1 MTYLYTSIFLYM
13 SQMSKT
19 NLGAGL
25 GAFLYLL
32 VHFIPDFGGAD
43 VMGAQWL
50 YVSTV
55 DLLVL
60 GYIIGNKNKFNDAID
75 AVLNLKATL
84 VYSLL
89 VIWAILSLFYA
100 LNAIESLVCLAR
112 LISTYLI
119 FINLSILFYKKGLL
133 PLFNMVS
140 IFIAVVLLF
149 DSMYVISGFSKN
161 MVDMNLDQNIVS
173 LTGKNGNKNVMAASL
188 LIKFP
193 FLLFIILHN
202 KLLGKAAGMI
212 VLFLGVMALFILN
225 TRSTYVGLGVVFVL
239 YALSTYFLNK
249 QEGIKKM
256 GIKLSYFIL
265 PIVFAFLAAN
275 TMLSKAVDIQGFQGG
290 YGTITKRAGDITV
303 ASEQNS
309 RIHLWKGAIDYATK
323 HPILGAGYGNW
334 KLASIPYEKEYT
346 NDLFVPYHCHNDFIE
361 MFADLGIIGGVAFLV
376 LFILLGLAVLKIWK
390 KLQDHSAR
398 LVASIALMAIACY
411 FVDAFFNFPAE
422 RTSMQTMFAISAAL
436 LLTPLHFIPSKQSEN
451 TTGKFGAAFLVFALL
466 LILGSIYV
474 NYQTY
479 TSLKVQ
485 KFVMGEINEDPKMA
499 LDEVKDAFPEIPN
512 LSTSTLPIKALVAR
526 YHLREKQYDEAMRL
540 LIESDAVNPYLHYN
554 DFIKTA
560 VFSTQLNY
568 DSTFVYAK
576 KAFYNWPRAISYYKN
591 MIFASAKM
599 KDTAEA
605 TRAFKTFTKYRN
617 TADGW
622 NQYLLALIEIN
633 KTPIATTKAL
643 LDSAVKQF
651 PADSAVFVKTS
662 SLIYGNAVMSG
673 SIPNYAVLGAQ
684 AFQKGQYNK
693 AANYYMKASL
703 ADPSN
708 YTHFENVGICYYTA
722 KSYDKAIVYFDK
734 AIQLPGANTG
744 KSEFFKAMSFISSG
758 KNASACSALQAAKSK
773 NYPGVAVQ
781 IAQYCK

>member
-1 MTYLYTSIFLYM
+1 MGKM
-13 SQMSKT
+13 
-19 NLGAGL
+19 NWGAGIST
-25 GAFLYLL
+25 FLYLL

-50 YVSTV
+50 YVSIV

-60 GYIIGNKNKFNDAID
+60 GYILFERNRYAPAID
-75 AVLNLKATL
+75 AILNLKFTL
-84 VYSLL
+84 VYSIL
-89 VIWAILSLFYA
+89 VIWATLSLFYS
-100 LNAIESLVCLAR
+100 LNAIETLVCLAR
-112 LISTYLI
+112 LVSTYLI
-119 FINLSILFYKKGLL
+119 FINLSILFYKQGLL
-133 PLFNMVS
+133 PLFNLVS

-202 KLLGKAAGMI
+202 KILGKAAGMI
-212 VLFLGVMALFILN
+212 ILFLGIMALFILN
-225 TRSTYVGLGVVFVL
+225 TRSTYVGLGIVFVL
-239 YALSTYFLNK
+239 FVLSTYLLNK
-249 QEGIKKM
+249 QEGIKK
-256 GIKLSYFIL
+256 IAIQLSYLIL
-265 PIVFAFLAAN
+265 PLVFAFFAAN
-275 TMLSKAVDIQGFQGG
+275 TMLSKAVDLQGFQGG

-309 RIHLWKGAIDYATK
+309 RIHLWQGAIDYATK

-390 KLQDHSAR
+390 QSNDHSAR
-398 LVASIALMAIACY
+398 LAASIAIMAVACY
-411 FVDAFFNFPAE
+411 FVDAFFNFPVE

-436 LLTPLHFIPSKQSEN
+436 LLTPLHFISSKKSVISV
-451 TTGKFGAAFLVFALL
+451 GKFGIAFLVVA
-466 LILGSIYV
+466 ILFIIGSMYV

-526 YHLREKQYDEAMRL
+526 YHLRDKQYDEAMRL
-540 LIESDAVNPYLHYN
+540 LNESDQVNPYLHYN

-560 VFSTQLNY
+560 VFSTQLKY

-576 KAFYNWPRAISYYKN
+576 KAFYNWPRATSYYKN
-591 MIFASAKM
+591 MIFAAAKM

-605 TRAFKTFTKYRN
+605 TKAFKTYTKYRN
-617 TADGW
+617 TGEAW
-622 NQYLLALIEIN
+622 NQYILALIEIN
-633 KTPIATTKAL
+633 QTPITFTKSL
-643 LDSAVKQF
+643 LDSAVKKF
-651 PADSAVFVKTS
+651 PSDSAIFVRTN
-662 SLIYGNAVMSG
+662 SLLYGNAMATG
-673 SIPNYAVLGAQ
+673 TMPNYAAMGAQ
-684 AFQKGQYNK
+684 AFQKGQYNN
-693 AANYYMKASL
+693 AANFYLKASA

-722 KSYDKAIVYFDK
+722 KAFDKAIVYFDK
-734 AIQLPGANTG
+734 AIQLPTANTG
-744 KSEFFKAMSFISSG
+744 KSEFFKAMSLITIG
-758 KNASACSALQAAKSK
+758 KKDLACNALQAAKVK
-773 NYPGVAVQ
+773 NYPGVDAQ

>member
-1 MTYLYTSIFLYM
+1 
-13 SQMSKT
+13 MSKVET
-19 NLGAGL
+19 NHWGAGFC
-25 GAFLYLL
+25 AFLYLL

-43 VMGAQWL
+43 VMGAQWF
-50 YVSTV
+50 YVSAV

-60 GYIIGNKNKFNDAID
+60 GYIIVNKNKFNDAIG

-239 YALSTYFLNK
+239 FSLSTYLFNK
-249 QEGIKKM
+249 QEGIKKT
-256 GIKLSYFIL
+256 GIQLSYFIL
-265 PIVFAFLAAN
+265 PLVFAFLAAN
-275 TMLSKAVDIQGFQGG
+275 TMLSKAVDLQGFQGG

-323 HPILGAGYGNW
+323 HPIVGAGYGNW
-334 KLASIPYEKEYT
+334 KLASIPYEKEHT

-361 MFADLGIIGGVAFLV
+361 MFADLGIIGGVSFLV

-390 KLQDHSAR
+390 QSNDHSTR

-411 FVDAFFNFPAE
+411 FVDAFFNFPVE

-436 LLTPLHFIPSKQSEN
+436 LLTPLHFISSNQSVKS
-451 TTGKFGAAFLVFALL
+451 TGKFGIAFLAFG
-466 LILGSIYV
+466 ILFIIGAMYV
-474 NYQTY
+474 NFQTY

-485 KFVMGEINEDPKMA
+485 KYVMGEINEEPKMS

-526 YHLREKQYDEAMRL
+526 YHLRDKQYDEAMRL
-540 LIESDAVNPYLHYN
+540 LNESDNVNPYLHYN

-560 VFSTQLNY
+560 VYSTQLKY

-576 KAFYNWPRAISYYKN
+576 KAFYNWPRATSYYKN
-591 MIFASAKM
+591 MIFAAAKM

-605 TRAFKTFTKYRN
+605 TKAFKTFTKYRN
-617 TADGW
+617 NAEGW
-622 NQYLLALIEIN
+622 NQYVLALIEIN
-633 KTPIATTKAL
+633 QTPIDKTKSL
-643 LDSAVKQF
+643 LDSAVRMF
-651 PADSAVFVKTS
+651 PADSALFVRTK
-662 SLIYGNAVMSG
+662 SLLYGNAMATG
-673 SIPNYAVLGAQ
+673 AIPNYAVLGAQ
-684 AFQKGQYNK
+684 AFQKGQFSQ
-693 AANYYMKASL
+693 AANYYIKASTV
-703 ADPSN
+703 DPSN
-708 YTHFENVGICYYTA
+708 YTHFENIGICYYTA
-722 KSYDKAIVYFDK
+722 KYYDKAIVYFDK
-734 AIQLPGANTG
+734 AIQLPSANTG
-744 KSEFFKAMSFISSG
+744 KSEFFKAMSFISLGNTSAAC
-758 KNASACSALQAAKSK
+758 ASLQAAKSK
-773 NYPGVAVQ
+773 KYPGVEVQ